1 MAGQPLPPVN
11 TGGSAPNP
19 PPNSNAN
26 GGSAAPPQHRSGDS
40 QIGNAGT
47 SSGQSNNMSQQNLN
61 GIVS

>member
-26 GGSAAPPQHRSGDS
+26 GGSSAPAQHRGGDS
-40 QIGNAGT
+40 QIGTGAT
-47 SSGQSNNMSQQNLN
+47 SSGQNGSMSQQNLN